1 MMTLRWV
8 APALLALGL
17 GASPASAAGLVIEH
31 ATVLPM
37 TGAAPMPG
45 ASVVIED
52 GRITAILPPG
62 STGQHRAARPHAH

>member
-1 MMTLRWV
+1 
-8 APALLALGL
+8 
-17 GASPASAAGLVIEH
+17 VIEH